1 MEVKGSA
8 IATIQEFVKNKYG
21 GRFQEWLDSLP
32 SESKKIY
39 SGRIIP
45 GLWYSVYDTV
55 VVPTEKMIELF
66 YGGNEQGSWD
76 LGRYNAD
83 TNLKGIYKVFVK
95 IATPSF
101 ILPKAAR
108 IFSTFYKPAKLE
120 AEMFDGNSGVLRI
133 LEFPEPNYLCELGIA
148 GFAERTMEICGC
160 KGLTVNIVK
169 SLAKGDTVTEI
180 LGTWT

>member
-8 IATIQEFVKNKYG
+8 IATIQGFVKNKYG

-55 VVPTEKMIELF
+55 VVPTEKVIELF
-66 YGGNEQGSWD
+66 YGGNEHGSRE
-76 LGRYNAD
+76 LGRYNAE
-83 TNLKGIYKVFVK
+83 TNLKGLYKVFVR

-101 ILPKAAR
+101 LIAR
-108 IFSTFYKPAKLE
+108 VSNIFSTFYRPAKVE
-120 AEMFDGNSGVLRI
+120 AEKLDNNSAVLRI

-148 GFAERTMEICGC
+148 GFTERALEICGC

-180 LGTWT
+180 LATWT

>member
-8 IATIQEFVKNKYG
+8 ITTIQRFVKNKYSS
-21 GRFQEWLDSLP
+21 RFQEWLDSLP
-32 SESKKIY
+32 YESKKIY
-39 SGRIIP
+39 SGRITP
-45 GLWYSVYDTV
+45 GLWYSVRDAV
-55 VVPTEKMIELF
+55 VVPTEKVIELF
-66 YGGNEQGSWD
+66 YGGNERGSWD

-83 TNLKGIYKVFVK
+83 SNLKGIYRAFVR

-101 ILPKAAR
+101 VVTRAAR
-108 IFSTFYKPAKLE
+108 IFSTFYRPGKLE
-120 AEMFDGNSGVLRI
+120 AEIFDDNSGVLRI

-148 GFAERTMEICGC
+148 GFGERTMEICGC

-180 LGTWT
+180 FGTWT